1 MGLRYLF
8 DEVDLN
14 PLDSELNIHEFTNF
28 MQNIM
33 HRDKVG
39 EPVITS
45 MTTKSNMANIFRMA
59 DINEDK
65 VISFEETWNFW
76 QGTKF
81 GQKLIETLID
91 DEIVQDIILDEV
103 IEKTEGTKLNS
114 INILDTKPGNLLL
127 KLQQEP
133 DYKAKQ
139 KVALMSRI
147 VETQGTLP
155 SSQEEVIEF
164 MEGKKQMIGELKA
177 QTQRYYTVEGQ
188 YGSNLSPD

>member
-1 MGLRYLF
+1 
-8 DEVDLN
+8 
-14 PLDSELNIHEFTNF
+14 
-28 MQNIM
+28 
-33 HRDKVG
+33 
-39 EPVITS
+39 
-45 MTTKSNMANIFRMA
+45 
-59 DINEDK
+59 
-65 VISFEETWNFW
+65 
-76 QGTKF
+76 
-81 GQKLIETLID
+81 LID

-114 INILDTKPGNLLL
+114 ISILDTKPGNLLL

-164 MEGKKQMIGELKA
+164 MEGKKQMISELKA